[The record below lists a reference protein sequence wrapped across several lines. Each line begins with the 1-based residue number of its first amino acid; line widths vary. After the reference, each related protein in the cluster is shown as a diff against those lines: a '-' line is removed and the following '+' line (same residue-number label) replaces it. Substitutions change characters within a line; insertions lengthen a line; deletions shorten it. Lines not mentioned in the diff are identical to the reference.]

1 MAAAGLFKSVI
12 VATAFAVAGAAPI
25 LAADETSPTS
35 SYADVVAK
43 GFEVK
48 DVTLVTGPAADR
60 MTGTKDSDPQAMVTL
75 QRGDKTAVCFFNALN
90 WMNRAPA
97 SMTKADR
104 CSVY

>member
-1 MAAAGLFKSVI
+1 MSAAGTFKSLV
-12 VATAFAVAGAAPI
+12 VTTMLVLAGAAPI

-60 MTGTKDSDPQAMVTL
+60 MTGTKDSDPQALVTL
-75 QRGDKTAVCFFNALN
+75 QHGDKTAVCFFNALN
-90 WMNRAPA
+90 WMNMAPA